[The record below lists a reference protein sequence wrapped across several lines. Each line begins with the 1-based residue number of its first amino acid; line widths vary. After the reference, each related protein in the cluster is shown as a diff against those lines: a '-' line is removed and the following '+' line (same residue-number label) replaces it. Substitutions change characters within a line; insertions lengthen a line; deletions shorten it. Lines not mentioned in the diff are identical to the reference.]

1 VLSDEKG
8 SEADEAGSPSSPQ
21 IDDDLESIS
30 RPSAHSSV
38 DLDAAS
44 ETDDEELRA
53 DPLPRGRVPAVVTR
67 PITLTLTLTLTLART

>member
-1 VLSDEKG
+1 MLSDEKG

-53 DPLPRGRVPAVVTR
+53 DPLPRGRVPAVVKR
-67 PITLTLTLTLTLART
+67 KVRVRVRVRIRVSP